1 MSISGR
7 GNKIWELRQGRS
19 YRGIADSSTGA
30 TQIKMKK
37 HLRVKF
43 EGNVAHRIQYI
54 ITNICGVKN
63 QCGTRSLVV
72 A

>member
-19 YRGIADSSTGA
+19 YRGITDSSTRA
-30 TQIKMKK
+30 TRIKMKK
-37 HLRVKF
+37 HLRVKL
-43 EGNVAHRIQYI
+43 EGNVAHRIQYN
-54 ITNICGVKN
+54 ITNICGVKD
-63 QCGTRSLVV
+63 QCGTCSLVV